1 MKPSRLRARY
11 WQIVFFF
18 GRIVLSFIFWE
29 LFLARIGL
37 RGWVRGR
44 AKARYTRY
52 ARRFRA
58 MAIRMGGLMIK
69 VGQFLSSRLDV
80 LPPEITE
87 ELADLQDE
95 AFVVPVGAGAAEAE
109 EHQHHE
115 PAREVR
121 RRLQHAFVALQ
132 AFARDDLGH
141 HPAERHAL
149 HPGTR
154 HRDAFADHVPRE
166 RPVRETFGG
175 GIGGDIGH
183 RRQN

>member
-95 AFVVPVGAGAAEAE
+95 AFVVPVGVGAAEPE
-109 EHQHHE
+109 EQEHDHA
-115 PAREVR
+115 ARQMR
-121 RRLQHAFVALQ
+121 GRLQDTLEPLQ
-132 AFARDDLGH
+132 ALAGDGLGH
-141 HPAERHAL
+141 DPA
-149 HPGTR
+149 
-154 HRDAFADHVPRE
+154 
-166 RPVRETFGG
+166 
-175 GIGGDIGH
+175 
-183 RRQN
+183 